1 MTIIKISAQWEHDES
16 SVIYDTLKI
25 HFEWMT
31 LQNLQDGVLPGAV
44 GEERAEEG
52 VLNSWV
58 YLRHNL
64 IQGAEVFTDQ
74 VKDAGRQSPHL

>member
-1 MTIIKISAQWEHDES
+1 
-16 SVIYDTLKI
+16 
-25 HFEWMT
+25 MT